1 MAYVPQ
7 NPNGQTTMAESTPVV
22 LASDQSNILITLD
35 KTKYTQTTGNNT
47 AVQLAAGATF
57 TGAIESALNYPNII
71 PSVRCDQPFT
81 LTIKQYSD
89 AAGLIAYPDIVYTRA
104 ANVGY
109 NDTITLAGT
118 FVRVTLQNTGASA
131 TTNLFLET
139 FLGILPVAQNST
151 NLGNAPVSL
160 NEVGGTALTLGTK
173 AAASSLPVT
182 LSSENIQDLSFTGQA
197 AQTALVNN
205 IIPAAVSATATDLTG
220 YRSASVQIICPTG
233 TYTTGQIIF
242 EGSND
247 NSNFVT
253 IPVWNQL
260 LLTGAP
266 ITAAITLVTTTFIV
280 YTFPLTTR
288 YVRVRIS
295 QAVSG
300 ASASV
305 QAVSKFSQTSWTNTV
320 TQIAQSTAANL
331 NATVSATNLST
342 NIAQIGG
349 TTTVN
354 GGVAGMLSV
363 GGNIAHSA
371 ASTSNP
377 VQMGGRVVPTTIAT
391 TDTTMIAGDIS
402 YKPITTGLQ
411 AITKNFST
419 SELDYLVN
427 ATFNLTTATG
437 ATPSTLVSASGT
449 ASVRN
454 YITQITVQGDA
465 LGAAGTIG
473 ILDYAI
479 AGTSVTIATPGV
491 FTTPAHGFIVGDAIM
506 FSSIGTITGITINTI
521 YYITSTS
528 FTTTTFTI
536 ATTTNGTAIQITG
549 VTSAFTVYK
558 VMTQIRLQTAAIATP
573 YVIDFL
579 NPLRGS
585 SNIGTLI
592 AYPSLT
598 SGSIYLTVNGY
609 RGF

>member
-1 MAYVPQ
+1 MANSSPVVIASNQ
-7 NPNGQTTMAESTPVV
+7 STLNTTTIDVTTSGNITTQNLNPNSGVATAGSTVSLSSLTGRATLTIQVTGTYTGALTVQATVDGSNWISVNSVQNIGTGFVSTTIASGVQSIFQTDASGFLAMRVSANAAVTGTATITLEAASTPTLVSLDNSV
-22 LASDQSNILITLD
+22 GQQAAANSLSVALPNEQVQDLYIAGQSA
-35 KTKYTQTTGNNT
+35 QT
-47 AVQLAAGATF
+47 AT
-57 TGAIESALNYPNII
+57 INNII
-71 PSVRCDQPFT
+71 PST
-81 LTIKQYSD
+81 
-89 AAGLIAYPDIVYTRA
+89 
-104 ANVGY
+104 
-109 NDTITLAGT
+109 
-118 FVRVTLQNTGASA
+118 
-131 TTNLFLET
+131 
-139 FLGILPVAQNST
+139 
-151 NLGNAPVSL
+151 
-160 NEVGGTALTLGTK
+160 
-173 AAASSLPVT
+173 ASS
-182 LSSENIQDLSFTGQA
+182 A
-197 AQTALVNN
+197 
-205 IIPAAVSATATDLTG
+205 ATDATG
-220 YRSASVQIICPTG
+220 YRSASIQVVSTG
-233 TYTTGQIIF
+233 TAGTFIF

-247 NSNFVT
+247 NVNFQSIV
-253 IPVWNQL
+253 VYNQVI
-260 LLTGAP
+260 LTGTPIAAS
-266 ITAAITLVTTTFIV
+266 ITASATSII
-280 YTFPLTTR
+280 YTFPIQARYIRLRIATTITGGSIQAFTR
-288 YVRVRIS
+288 LSQTPFSPSVFQAS
-295 QAVSG
+295 QA
-300 ASASV
+300 
-305 QAVSKFSQTSWTNTV
+305 
-320 TQIAQSTAANL
+320 TAANL

-354 GGVAGMLSV
+354 GGVAGILSV
-363 GGNIAHSA
+363 GGNVAHSA
-371 ASTSNP
+371 ASTANP
-377 VQMGGRVVPTTIAT
+377 LQMAGRVVPTTIAT
-391 TDTTMIAGDIS
+391 TDVSLVAGDVS

-449 ASVRN
+449 ALVRN

-465 LGAAGTIG
+465 LGAAGTIA

-573 YVIDFL
+573 YVIDFS